1 MPQQSALDVNQ
12 LRKLFLKRKNLE
24 KTDDFA
30 KICRNFNKIFEPSSL
45 QLTVVEYVYPG
56 WVTYYTFVNDLIQG
70 DNIIP
75 STLEHFAK
83 ILTIVHKSTE
93 LTPKQK
99 TNIMDLWN
107 AEFKMFVD
115 SYFDGDEFIQDYTI
129 LGFCP
134 IRDDDGVSQE
144 EIEKCI
150 TAKKNILKK
159 MNFLKSLLPPETLQ
173 QIAKKNRKQKLYFE
187 NVIPKGVSQQ
197 QKQQITTKDNTE
209 EIQWDKLLQK
219 VAESSSSS
227 ISPKLSIDSI
237 FPRKTR
243 ITQSQVLQ
251 GIKKP
256 TTITPPTSGQ
266 QQTQT
271 QKLNSDVKIALEDMK
286 KHRTWWRKF
295 ITLFK
300 PDLTPKQISYIQ
312 QKLSREYRIQQQQ
325 S

>member
-1 MPQQSALDVNQ
+1 MILQRYILILIKS
-12 LRKLFLKRKNLE
+12 
-24 KTDDFA
+24 
-30 KICRNFNKIFEPSSL
+30 SSL
-45 QLTVVEYVYPG
+45 QLTFDEYVYPG

-83 ILTIVHKSTE
+83 ILTIVHKSTQ
-93 LTPKQK
+93 LTGEQK
-99 TNIMDLWN
+99 RDIMELWN

-115 SYFDGDEFIQDYTI
+115 SYFDGYEFIQDYTI

-134 IRDDDGVSQE
+134 IRDDGGVSQE

-159 MNFLKSLLPPETLQ
+159 MNFLKSLVPPKTLQ
-173 QIAKKNRKQKLYFE
+173 QLAKKNRKQKLYFE

-219 VAESSSSS
+219 VVELQSS
-227 ISPKLSIDSI
+227 ISPKSSIDSI

-243 ITQSQVLQ
+243 ITQSQILKQ
-251 GIKKP
+251 IKKP

-266 QQTQT
+266 Q

-286 KHRTWWRKF
+286 KHRTWWRKL
-295 ITLFK
+295 ITLIY
-300 PDLTPKQISYIQ
+300 PDLTPSQIRYIQ
-312 QKLSREYRIQQQQ
+312 QKLSQDYRIQQQQ
-325 S
+325 QQS

>member
-1 MPQQSALDVNQ
+1 MRQQTPPLDVVD
-12 LRKLFLKRKNLE
+12 LRRKPVLQFLRVRKNRF

-30 KICRNFNKIFEPSSL
+30 KIYLNFNKIFEPSSL
-45 QLTVVEYVYPG
+45 QLRFDG

-70 DNIIP
+70 DNIP
-75 STLEHFAK
+75 STLDHFAK

-93 LTPKQK
+93 LTHKQK
-99 TNIMDLWN
+99 TKIMDLWN

-159 MNFLKSLLPPETLQ
+159 MNFLKSLVPPKTLQ
-173 QIAKKNRKQKLYFE
+173 QLAKKNRKQKLYFE
-187 NVIPKGVSQQ
+187 NVIPKGVSKQ
-197 QKQQITTKDNTE
+197 QQITTKDNTK

-227 ISPKLSIDSI
+227 TSTKSSIDSI

-251 GIKKP
+251 RIKKP

-286 KHRTWWRKF
+286 KHRTWWRKL
-295 ITLFK
+295 ITLIY
-300 PDLTPKQISYIQ
+300 PDLTPSQIRYIQ
-312 QKLSREYRIQQQQ
+312 QKLSQDYRIQQQQ
-325 S
+325 QS